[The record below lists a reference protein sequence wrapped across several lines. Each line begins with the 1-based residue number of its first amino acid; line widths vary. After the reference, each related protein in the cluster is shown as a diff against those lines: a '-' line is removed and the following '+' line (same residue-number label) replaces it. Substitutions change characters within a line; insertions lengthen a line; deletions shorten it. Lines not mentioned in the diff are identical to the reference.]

1 MTRPNPTLKAAALA
15 LAERGWHVFPLVP
28 NGKKPAVSGW
38 QERATTDAERI
49 ARCWDHGAYNIGLA
63 TGPTRLVVV
72 DLDKPKTDTDVPP
85 AEWAEQGATD
95 GADVFTLLAAAAEQ
109 PCPGDTFTVG
119 TPTGGQHLYFLAPEG
134 VDFRNTAGKLGW
146 KVDTRAVG
154 GYVVGPGSLIDG
166 APYAILN
173 DAPPAPLPKWLAELL
188 RPAPLPPQEP
198 MSIPV
203 AIDRRTAYLNAA
215 VTGQVNAVLDSP
227 PHGHNIALYHSSVAL
242 GQLVAGGALSEYDV
256 TDWLLTAAMRV
267 GQGEGEARRTIRS
280 GLAKGRARPRT
291 VAA

>member
-1 MTRPNPTLKAAALA
+1 MTRPNPTLKAAALT

-28 NGKKPAVSGW
+28 NGKKPAVAGW

-63 TGPTRLVVV
+63 TGPTRLLVV

-95 GADVFTLLAAAAEQ
+95 GADVFALLALTAEQ
-109 PCPGDTFTVG
+109 PYPGDTFTVG
-119 TPTGGQHLYFLAPEG
+119 TPTGGQHLYYLAPDG
-134 VDFRNTAGKLGW
+134 IDFRNTAGKLGW

-154 GYVVGPGSLIDG
+154 GYVVAPGSLIDG

-173 DAPPAPLPKWLAELL
+173 DTAPAPLPEWLAELL

-198 MSIPV
+198 VMIPV

-215 VTGQVNAVLDSP
+215 VNGQLDKILKSP
-227 PHGHNIALYHSSVAL
+227 EHGHNIALYHSAVAL
-242 GQLVAGGALSEYDV
+242 GQLVAGGELSESDV
-256 TDWLLTAAMRV
+256 TNRLMSAALQV
-267 GQGEGEARRTIRS
+267 GQPEREARGTIRS